1 MRSLFLGWI
10 RSNPSDR
17 SNSQH
22 LDSSFEQ
29 TFLPMKRKP
38 VSDLYTVS
46 NSFPSFEFFLATW
59 FTFSKLRG
67 ESLKIRR
74 NFAAWKLG
82 TKRKGIKGAIKEGIW
97 RWLSYYVCLVLLFF
111 GGKITFI
118 ESIRFPLLPIFH
130 GQRMDKP
137 YLYKIT
143 RRLFTNVRN
152 NNRASWRIQSEL
164 VFYHFEIS
172 NHHLCPIFSFIIGID

>member
-1 MRSLFLGWI
+1 MQDLIEINENVKLPKKCDRCSLDEFVQILPIVQTRNTWI
-10 RSNPSDR
+10 RLSSKRFFRWSVNLFPIYILYRIPSR
-17 SNSQH
+17 A
-22 LDSSFEQ
+22 L
-29 TFLPMKRKP
+29 
-38 VSDLYTVS
+38 
-46 NSFPSFEFFLATW
+46 NSFSFM
-59 FTFSKLRG
+59 FSKLRG

-82 TKRKGIKGAIKEGIW
+82 TKRKGIKAAIKEGIW

-143 RRLFTNVRN
+143 RRLFTNVR
-152 NNRASWRIQSEL
+152 ATIE
-164 VFYHFEIS
+164 
-172 NHHLCPIFSFIIGID
+172 HLGEFKAN